1 MAKELIYLF
10 TAILLLFSC
19 QSETD
24 KTTIADQKKTIDSL
38 QLELNDYKVLHS
50 VAKEIIEQDSILL
63 K

>member
-24 KTTIADQKKTIDSL
+24 KNTIADQKKTIDSL
-38 QLELNDYKVLHS
+38 EIELNDYKWYC
-50 VAKEIIEQDSILL
+50 EQWIS
-63 K
+63 KWK

>member
-1 MAKELIYLF
+1 MYYFLF
-10 TAILLLFSC
+10 IVSFYWSC

-38 QLELNDYKVLHS
+38 EIELNDYKVLHS
-50 VAKEIIEQDSILL
+50 VAKEIIEQDSILF